1 MDTNKQTNEEI
12 KDLELTELEQEAI
25 DIQET
30 EERKNKFVAQELE
43 VYEGDEKIKLIPYP
57 SYSDAKSVGTLLPIN
72 MANEVVTNL
81 SLLSREFDFIDF
93 IKDKLGY
100 ATRLKVVESFAS
112 EQIDALVLAI
122 KSFEKENAFIL
133 GDMAGIG
140 KGRVCAGVMRY
151 AYMQGKIPVFLSQ
164 KPYLFNDI
172 YRDIVDIGG
181 IGMKNGKYVDAKPF
195 VMHNAGV
202 ITNRKTGIIIDT
214 AQAYRENVKNGEIVY
229 SFIDYGKYN
238 SINESCIN
246 MTEKIEKSGQ
256 VKLHKDFNCVMLP
269 YSILSHGRS
278 RVRKDFLS
286 AISSNA
292 IFIFDESHSAAS
304 ANLSSNILKTGLP
317 LIENSKGVLFSSATY
332 AKNPSVFNLYVVK
345 TALRTAVPSLE
356 SIADALKVGGENVS
370 EYIASGLAKEGQ
382 MIRRMRSFGDSKK
395 ITEFVG
401 KEMEDDGFQI
411 KYNNLA
417 DDNQRKIYD
426 EAISYFKELR
436 DFSRSEMANAA
447 IKNAIAREIDSLGVE
462 IANTQAYELAKKT
475 SSKKDADLQQIFIKE
490 NKGKYLLTY
499 SRDSISKYK
508 ATFRE
513 NLFLAL
519 KAKFSADKI
528 IECLNTAVSY
538 RNTDGTEHNAPMK
551 PIIAMANTG
560 EAIFNELRLKI
571 NQEVKNDFSEYLLAI
586 YNRLFIGNFE
596 LRKVDKN
603 VFESLESLDADGIDY
618 DVIESE
624 YFVDYSDFPDGGLK
638 LVSIQE
644 KLQNYTS
651 ELPFSVIDYLRE
663 RIESIPRSSVY
674 FDSDGKPLYGNA
686 STPYYRFA
694 EATARKY
701 MLKKEDG
708 VYKFKKNDRLKSTS
722 TIFRAFNN
730 GSVDVMLINVVAS
743 TGGSAQSSPKEGID
757 TRPRNMFIV
766 QFELDINIEVQKR
779 GRINRT
785 GQINSPTYTYIISQI
800 PVELRKYLMFRKKL
814 RKLDANVSADQSST
828 SKEAEITDDKGQPI
842 EDIFNHYGYEVF
854 KDDFIHLP
862 QNEEF
867 LKVFENLDWRSKE
880 VKANNKAENDEINS
894 EHFNTFVREL
904 ELYPTSLP
912 NVNLEE
918 LRTIPVNQEY
928 FFNQMNEKYTQQKA
942 RLIAL
947 NEYQAE
953 LSAQNYLA
961 SLKQRV
967 VIQLNSGSTVFSLPL
982 FLSDYFT
989 LDSKKPYSKD
999 RRDKKANE
1007 LAIWEGQ
1014 QMTPDEFHRKLQ
1026 RDILEEYDRAYPLLE
1041 SDLEQDRPIETDF
1054 TDAQDYTDAV
1064 IRFEAKKAMKLLA
1077 FRQDFDLIQ
1086 EFVAYFTPFKPVYFD
1101 NLLGMFIGY
1110 KILNTGTK
1118 LKYTKG
1124 NVEFIFCFLTQIPI
1138 FHTKLTAKIG
1148 SGNNEE
1154 LTLRVIRDL
1163 TNLFLAPASTGGM
1176 SDLFVTESI
1185 KNKRK
1190 IEEWKPELNK
1200 RIVRRF
1206 MSGNILSGIVEANN
1220 QKNKKQ
1226 IQRWSLTR
1234 FTMIDGTISTAIE
1247 LKYETALSE
1256 NAIIIPESQPLVISS
1271 GNIKMPEYINKIPIS
1286 TEFDYSKDAAG
1297 WRDMKGKTLF
1307 PVWNVE
1313 TEMVTDRGICIVRR
1327 EYSGQP
1333 TIEFQIIQTVKK
1345 VKDKISGRK
1354 LIKEKKEE
1362 ESGYNNIYHD
1372 KEFESKFEKY
1382 LLDKNPQIIK
1392 LGHINYI
1399 IPDKSTNKGYR
1410 EKFTDSSG
1418 YIKIYQFVESNE
1430 IAIRE
1435 FLGELHKRYDVSF
1448 NFRSD
1453 VAEWYNIESKADPY
1467 DKASKKIISAFPKG
1481 KYHYRYTKQVSA
1493 DVKSA
1498 IPDVLEETFDSTNGG
1513 VILPLPMQPSRL
1525 SSYSLKPVIIGDNSI
1540 PLDIL
1545 IKMTLSEFNEEDKKN
1560 FAQELERRV
1569 EVENED
1575 DYEVGKFVR
1584 KFINERTVGTLY
1596 FFGDLQVDDIG
1607 KIFRDYA
1614 LKQDLEKLI
1623 FEEKQ
1628 QEEKELEAA
1637 KNKIASFEDAENFLL
1652 SLLAN

>member
-1 MDTNKQTNEEI
+1 MDNKQTNEEI
-12 KDLELTELEQEAI
+12 KDLELTDLEQEAI

-30 EERKNKFVAQELE
+30 EERKEKFVAQELE

-57 SYSDAKSVGTLLPIN
+57 SYSEAKSVGTLLPIN

-93 IKDKLGY
+93 IKEKLGY

-133 GDMAGIG
+133 GDMVGVG
-140 KGRVCAGVMRY
+140 KGRVCAGVLRY

-181 IGMKNGKYVDAKPF
+181 IGMNKGKYVDAKPF
-195 VMHNAGV
+195 VIHNSGV
-202 ITNRKTGIIIDT
+202 ITNRKTGIIVDT
-214 AQAYRENVKNGEIVY
+214 AQAYRENVKNGVVVY

-238 SINESCIN
+238 SINELCVS

-269 YSILSHGRS
+269 YSVLSHGRS
-278 RVRKDFLS
+278 RARKDFLS
-286 AISSNA
+286 AISTNA
-292 IFIFDESHSAAS
+292 IFVFDESHSAAS
-304 ANLSSNILKTGLP
+304 AETETNILKNALP

-356 SIADALKVGGENVS
+356 SISDALKVGGENVS

-382 MIRRMRSFGDSKK
+382 MIRRMRSFGDCKK

-401 KEMEDDGFQI
+401 KEMEDDGFEI
-411 KYNNLA
+411 KYKDLA

-462 IANTQAYELAKKT
+462 IANMEAYELAKKT
-475 SSKKDADLQQIFIKE
+475 SSNKDVDLQQIFIKE

-528 IECLNTAVSY
+528 IECLNTPVPY
-538 RNTDGTEHNAPMK
+538 KNTDGSEHLAPMK

-560 EAIFNELRLKI
+560 ESIFNELRFKI

-603 VFESLESLDADGIDY
+603 VFEKLASLDADGIDY

-624 YFVDYSDFPDGGLK
+624 YFVDYSDFSDGGLK
-638 LVSIQE
+638 LVSIQNR
-644 KLQNYTS
+644 LQNYTS
-651 ELPFSVIDYLRE
+651 ELPFSVIDYLRD
-663 RIESIPRSSVY
+663 RIESVSRDSVY
-674 FDSDGKPLYGNA
+674 FDSNGKPLYGNA
-686 STPYYRFA
+686 ASPYYRFA
-694 EATARKY
+694 EATARKF
-701 MLKKEDG
+701 MLKREDG
-708 VYKFKKNDRLKSTS
+708 VYKFQKNDRIKSTS
-722 TIFRAFNN
+722 TIFRAFNS

-814 RKLDANVSADQSST
+814 RKLDANVSADQTST
-828 SKEAEITDDKGQPI
+828 SKEAEITDDKGQVI

-862 QNEEF
+862 QNEQF
-867 LKVFENLDWRSKE
+867 LKVFENLHWRSKE
-880 VKANNKAENDEINS
+880 VKADNTAENDEINND
-894 EHFNTFVREL
+894 HFNTFVREL
-904 ELYPTSLP
+904 ELYPASVPYSSDLAI
-912 NVNLEE
+912 
-918 LRTIPVNQEY
+918 IPVNQEY
-928 FFNQMNEKYTQQKA
+928 FFNQMNEKYKQKKA
-942 RLIAL
+942 QLIAL

-1007 LAIWEGQ
+1007 LAVWDGQ
-1014 QMTPDEFHRKLQ
+1014 QVTPDEFHRKLQ
-1026 RDILEEYDRAYPLLE
+1026 RDILDEYDRTYPLLE
-1041 SDLEQDRPIETDF
+1041 SELEQDRPVETDF

-1064 IRFEAKKAMKLLA
+1064 VRFEAKKVMKLLA
-1077 FRQDFDLIQ
+1077 FKKDFDLIQ
-1086 EFVAYFTPFKPVYFD
+1086 DYVAYFTPFKPTYYGGG
-1101 NLLGMFIGY
+1101 LLGMFIGY

-1124 NVEFIFCFLTQIPI
+1124 NIEFVFCFLTEIPI
-1138 FHTKLTAKIG
+1138 FHTKLTAKT
-1148 SGNNEE
+1148 GNYNDE
-1154 LTLRVIRDL
+1154 LTLEVIRTF
-1163 TNLFLAPASTGGM
+1163 TNLYLSPASIGGM
-1176 SDLFVTESI
+1176 SDTSVTESV
-1185 KNKRK
+1185 KYKRK
-1190 IEEWKPELNK
+1190 IEEWKPELN
-1200 RIVRRF
+1200 RRVVRRF
-1206 MSGNILSGIVEANN
+1206 MAGNILSGIVEANN
-1220 QKNKKQ
+1220 QKNKKL
-1226 IQRWSLTR
+1226 IQKWSLTR
-1234 FTMIDGTISTAIE
+1234 FTMIDGTINTAIE
-1247 LKYETALSE
+1247 LKYETELSDKQ
-1256 NAIIIPESQPLVISS
+1256 IIIPESQPLSVSS
-1271 GNIKMPEYINKIPIS
+1271 GNKDMPMYISKMPIS
-1286 TEFDYSKDAAG
+1286 TDLTFENSEVN
-1297 WRDMKGKTLF
+1297 KTMF
-1307 PVWNVE
+1307 AVWNIE
-1313 TEMVTDRGICIVRR
+1313 TENVIDRAVCIVRR
-1327 EYSGQP
+1327 EYFSKP
-1333 TIEFQIIQTVKK
+1333 VVEFHFIQTVKTET
-1345 VKDKISGRK
+1345 DKPTGRS
-1354 LIKEKKEE
+1354 LIKERKEGGE
-1362 ESGYNNIYHD
+1362 LYNPIYHD
-1372 KEFESKFEKY
+1372 EEFQAMFDAY
-1382 LLDKNPQIIK
+1382 LLDKTKPPVKK
-1392 LGHINYI
+1392 LGYLGYK
-1399 IPDKSTNKGYR
+1399 IPISKGSGKR
-1410 EKFTDSSG
+1410 DFKMRLFGMKG
-1418 YIKIYQFVESNE
+1418 YIKVYQIPESNE
-1430 IAIRE
+1430 AAIKE

-1453 VAEWYNIESKADPY
+1453 IADWYNIESKADPY

-1481 KYHYRYTKQVSA
+1481 KYYYRFTKQVSD

-1513 VILPLPMQPSRL
+1513 IILTLPMQPSRL
-1525 SSYSLKPVIIGDNSI
+1525 SSYSLKPVVIGDNSI

>member
-1 MDTNKQTNEEI
+1 MDNKQTNET
-12 KDLELTELEQEAI
+12 DLELTDLEQELTDLDKEAI
-25 DIQET
+25 QIQE
-30 EERKNKFVAQELE
+30 EEEKKEKFVAQELE

-57 SYSDAKSVGTLLPIN
+57 SYSEAKSVGTLLPIN

-81 SLLSREFDFIDF
+81 SLLSRQFDFIDF
-93 IKDKLGY
+93 IKEKLGY

-151 AYMQGKIPVFLSQ
+151 AYMQGFIPVFLSQ

-172 YRDIVDIGG
+172 YRDLLAIGG
-181 IGMKNGKYVDAKPF
+181 IGMKKGKYVDAKPF

-202 ITNRKTGIIIDT
+202 ITNRKTGIIVDT
-214 AQAYRENVKNGEIVY
+214 EQAYREDVKNNEIIY
-229 SFIDYGKYN
+229 SFRDYGN
-238 SINESCIN
+238 EFSINELCIS
-246 MTEKIEKSGQ
+246 MTQKIESSGQ

-269 YSILSHGRS
+269 YSTLSHGRS
-278 RVRKDFLS
+278 RTRKDFLS
-286 AISSNA
+286 AISTNA
-292 IFIFDESHSAAS
+292 IFVFDESHNAAS
-304 ANLSSNILKTGLP
+304 ANMSSNILRTGLP

-382 MIRRMRSFGDSKK
+382 MIRRMRSFGDCKK

-401 KEMEDDGFQI
+401 KEMEDDGFEI
-411 KYNNLA
+411 KYKDLA

-436 DFSRSEMANAA
+436 DFSRSEMAADA
-447 IKNAIAREIDSLGVE
+447 IKNAIAREVDSLGVE
-462 IANTQAYELAKKT
+462 IADKEAFELAKKT
-475 SSKKDADLQQIFIKE
+475 SSNKDVDLQQIFIKQ

-528 IECLNTAVSY
+528 IECLATPVSY
-538 RNTDGTEHNAPMK
+538 KNTDGSEHLAPMK

-560 EAIFNELRLKI
+560 ESIFTELRFKI

-586 YNRLFIGNFE
+586 YNRLFIGNFR

-603 VFESLESLDADGIDY
+603 IFESLATLDSDGIDY
-618 DVIESE
+618 DLIENE
-624 YFVDYSDFPDGGLK
+624 YFVDYSDFSDGGTK
-638 LVSIQE
+638 LVSIQNR
-644 KLQNYTS
+644 LQNYTS

-663 RIESIPRSSVY
+663 RIESVQRDSVY
-674 FDSDGKPLYGNA
+674 FDSNGKPLYGNA
-686 STPYYRFA
+686 SHPYYRFA
-694 EATARKY
+694 EATARKF

-708 VYKFKKNDRLKSTS
+708 VFKFKKNDRIKSTS
-722 TIFRAFNN
+722 TIFRAFNS

-743 TGGSAQSSPKEGID
+743 TGGSAQSSPDEGTD

-785 GQINSPTYTYIISQI
+785 GQINSPTYTYIITQI

-814 RKLDANVSADQSST
+814 RKLDANVSADQTST
-828 SKEAEITDDKGQPI
+828 SKEAEITDDKGQVI

-862 QNEEF
+862 QNEQF
-867 LKVFENLDWRSKE
+867 LKVFENLHWSSKE
-880 VKANNKAENDEINS
+880 VKVGDTAENDEINT

-904 ELYPTSLP
+904 ELYPTSVP
-912 NVNLEE
+912 NLTDKNIV
-918 LRTIPVNQEY
+918 PVNQEY
-928 FFNQMNEKYTQQKA
+928 FFNQMNEKYTQKKA
-942 RLIAL
+942 QLIEL
-947 NEYQAE
+947 NEFQEE

-967 VIQLNSGSTVFSLPL
+967 VVQLNSGSTVFSLPL

-1014 QMTPDEFHRKLQ
+1014 QMTPEAFHSKLQ

-1041 SDLEQDRPIETDF
+1041 DELEQDRPIETDF
-1054 TDAQDYTDAV
+1054 KDVDSFTDGLV
-1064 IRFEAKKAMKLLA
+1064 RFEAKKAMKLLA

-1086 EFVAYFTPFKPVYFD
+1086 DYVSYFTPFKPVYYGG
-1101 NLLGMFIGY
+1101 LLGMFVGY

-1124 NVEFIFCFLTQIPI
+1124 NIEFIFCFLTQMPI
-1138 FHTKLTAKIG
+1138 FHTKLTARAG
-1148 SGNNEE
+1148 QTMQNEE
-1154 LTLRVIRDL
+1154 MLLKVIKDS
-1163 TNLFLAPASTGGM
+1163 TNLFISPASVGGM
-1176 SDLFVTESI
+1176 SDFFVTESV
-1185 KNKRK
+1185 KMKKK
-1190 IEEWKPELNK
+1190 IEEWKPIINR

-1206 MSGNILSGIVEANN
+1206 MAGNILSGIVEANS
-1220 QKNKKQ
+1220 QKKKDL
-1226 IQRWSLTR
+1226 IKRWSLTR
-1234 FTMIDGTISTAIE
+1234 FTMIDGTINTAIE
-1247 LKYETALSE
+1247 LKYETELSE
-1256 NAIIIPESQPLVISS
+1256 NAIIIPTAQPLSVSS
-1271 GNIKMPEYINKIPIS
+1271 GNKDMLTYISKTPIS
-1286 TEFDYSKDAAG
+1286 SDLTYEREQLF
-1297 WRDMKGKTLF
+1297 KTMF
-1307 PVWNVE
+1307 PVWNIE
-1313 TEMVTDRGICIVRR
+1313 TDNVIDRAVCIVRR
-1327 EYSGQP
+1327 EYFGIP
-1333 TIEFQIIQTVKK
+1333 TIEFHFIQTVITQI
-1345 VKDKISGRK
+1345 DKATGRG
-1354 LIKEKKEE
+1354 LIKERKQ
-1362 ESGYNNIYHD
+1362 GGDLYNDIYND
-1372 KEFESKFEKY
+1372 KEFQAMFDSY
-1382 LLDKNPQIIK
+1382 LLDKTKPPIK
-1392 LGHINYI
+1392 KIGYI
-1399 IPDKSTNKGYR
+1399 TYRIPKQGSGKRDYT
-1410 EKFTDSSG
+1410 EKFGSSKG
-1418 YIKIYQFVESNE
+1418 YIKVYQIAESNE
-1430 IAIRE
+1430 TAIKE

-1453 VAEWYNIESKADPY
+1453 VADWYNIESKADPY

-1481 KYHYRYTKQVSA
+1481 KYYYRFTKQVGS
-1493 DVKSA
+1493 DIKSA
-1498 IPDVLEETFDSTNGG
+1498 IPDVLEETFDSTSGG
-1513 VILPLPMQPSRL
+1513 VVLPLPMQPSRL
-1525 SSYSLKPVIIGDNSI
+1525 SSYSLKPVVIGDNSI
-1540 PLDIL
+1540 PLEIL
-1545 IKMTLSEFNEEDKKN
+1545 IKITLSEFNEEDKKN

-1569 EVENED
+1569 EVDNED

-1614 LKQDLEKLI
+1614 LNQDLAKLI

-1637 KNKIASFEDAENFLL
+1637 KQKIASFADAENFIL
-1652 SLLAN
+1652 SLLQ

>member
-30 EERKNKFVAQELE
+30 EERKEKFVAQELE
-43 VYEGDEKIKLIPYP
+43 VYEGDEKVKLIPYP

-100 ATRLKVVESFAS
+100 ATRLKVIESFAS

-151 AYMQGKIPVFLSQ
+151 AYMQGFIPVFLSQ

-172 YRDIVDIGG
+172 YRDLVAIGG
-181 IGMKNGKYVDAKPF
+181 IGMKKGKYVDAKPF

-229 SFIDYGKYN
+229 SFVDYGN
-238 SINESCIN
+238 DSINELCIS
-246 MTEKIEKSGQ
+246 MTEKIEKSGD

-269 YSILSHGRS
+269 YSTLSHGRS
-278 RVRKDFLS
+278 RTRKDFLS
-286 AISSNA
+286 AISTNA
-292 IFIFDESHSAAS
+292 IFIFDESHNAAS
-304 ANLSSNILKTGLP
+304 ANMSSNILKTGLP

-382 MIRRMRSFGDSKK
+382 MIRRMRSFGDCKK

-401 KEMEDDGFQI
+401 KEMEDDGFEI
-411 KYNNLA
+411 KYKDLA
-417 DDNQRKIYD
+417 DDNQRKIYN

-436 DFSRSEMANAA
+436 DFSRSEMAEAA

-462 IANTQAYELAKKT
+462 IANTEAYELAKKV
-475 SSKKDADLQQIFIKE
+475 SSNKDVDLQQIFIKE

-528 IECLNTAVSY
+528 IECLNTPVSY

-560 EAIFNELRLKI
+560 EAIFDELRLKI

-586 YNRLFIGNFE
+586 YNRLFIGNFK

-603 VFESLESLDADGIDY
+603 VFESLASLDADGIDY

-624 YFVDYSDFPDGGLK
+624 YFVDYSDFSDGGLK

-674 FDSDGKPLYGNA
+674 FDSAGKPLYGNA
-686 STPYYRFA
+686 SNPYYRFA

-708 VYKFKKNDRLKSTS
+708 VFKFKKNDRLKSTS

-743 TGGSAQSSPKEGID
+743 TGGSAQSSPDEGVD

-814 RKLDANVSADQSST
+814 RKLDANVSADQTST

-862 QNEEF
+862 QNEQF
-867 LKVFENLDWRSKE
+867 LKVFENLHWRSKE
-880 VKANNKAENDEINS
+880 VKADDTAENDEINT

-904 ELYPTSLP
+904 ELYPTSVP
-912 NVNLEE
+912 NISDLT
-918 LRTIPVNQEY
+918 LIPVNQEY
-928 FFNQMNEKYTQQKA
+928 FFNQMNEKYTQKKA
-942 RLIAL
+942 QLIAL

-1007 LAIWEGQ
+1007 LAVWEGQ

-1054 TDAQDYTDAV
+1054 TDVQDFTDAIV
-1064 IRFEAKKAMKLLA
+1064 RFEAKKAMKLLA

-1086 EFVAYFTPFKPVYFD
+1086 EFVSYFTPFKPVYYGG
-1101 NLLGMFIGY
+1101 LLGMFIGY

-1124 NVEFIFCFLTQIPI
+1124 NVEFIFCFLTHIPI
-1138 FHTKLTAKIG
+1138 FHTKLTAKVS
-1148 SGNNEE
+1148 SGYDEQ
-1154 LTLRVIRDL
+1154 LTLRVIRDS

-1176 SDLFVTESI
+1176 SDFFVTESI

-1190 IEEWKPELNK
+1190 IEEWKPELNR

-1206 MSGNILSGIVEANN
+1206 MAGNILSGIVEANN
-1220 QKNKKQ
+1220 QKNKKL

-1247 LKYETALSE
+1247 LKYETELSDKAL
-1256 NAIIIPESQPLVISS
+1256 IIPESQPLSVSS
-1271 GNIKMPEYINKIPIS
+1271 GNKDMPMYISKMPIS
-1286 TEFDYSKDAAG
+1286 TDLTYE
-1297 WRDMKGKTLF
+1297 REQLNKTMF

-1313 TEMVTDRGICIVRR
+1313 TENVVDRAVCIVRR
-1327 EYSGQP
+1327 EYVGKP
-1333 TIEFQIIQTVKK
+1333 VVEFHFIQTVITTI
-1345 VKDKISGRK
+1345 DKPSGRA
-1354 LIKEKKEE
+1354 LAKERKKGGEL
-1362 ESGYNNIYHD
+1362 YNDIYND
-1372 KEFESKFEKY
+1372 EEFEAMFNAY
-1382 LLDKNPQIIK
+1382 LLDKTKPPIQK
-1392 LGHINYI
+1392 VGYAFYRVKK
-1399 IPDKSTNKGYR
+1399 DSTGKRDYT
-1410 EKFTDSSG
+1410 EKFGSSKG
-1418 YIKIYQFVESNE
+1418 RIKVYQIPESNE
-1430 IAIRE
+1430 AAIKE

-1453 VAEWYNIESKADPY
+1453 IADWYNIESKADPY

-1481 KYHYRYTKQVSA
+1481 KYHYRFTKQVSA

-1513 VILPLPMQPSRL
+1513 IILTLPMQPSRL
-1525 SSYSLKPVIIGDNSI
+1525 SSYSLKPVVIGDNSI

-1637 KNKIASFEDAENFLL
+1637 KKKIASFEDAENFLL

>member
-1 MDTNKQTNEEI
+1 MDNNKQTNE
-12 KDLELTELEQEAI
+12 ELTELEQEAI

-30 EERKNKFVAQELE
+30 EDRKEKFVAQELE

-93 IKDKLGY
+93 IKEKLGY
-100 ATRLKVVESFAS
+100 ATRLKVIESFAS

-151 AYMQGKIPVFLSQ
+151 AYMQGFIPVFLSQ

-172 YRDIVDIGG
+172 YRDLVAIGG
-181 IGMKNGKYVDAKPF
+181 IGMKKGKYVDAKPF

-202 ITNRKTGIIIDT
+202 ITNRKTGIIVDT
-214 AQAYRENVKNGEIVY
+214 VQAYRENVKNGEIIY
-229 SFIDYGKYN
+229 SFKDYGDDF
-238 SINESCIN
+238 SINELCIK
-246 MTEKIEKSGQ
+246 MTEKIEKSGE

-269 YSILSHGRS
+269 YSTISHGKS
-278 RVRKDFLS
+278 RTRKDFLS
-286 AISSNA
+286 AISTNA
-292 IFIFDESHSAAS
+292 IFVFDESHSAAS
-304 ANLSSNILKTGLP
+304 ANMSSNILKNGLP

-382 MIRRMRSFGDSKK
+382 MIRRMRSFGDCKK

-401 KEMEDDGFQI
+401 KEIEDDGFEI
-411 KYNNLA
+411 KYKDLA

-436 DFSRSEMANAA
+436 DFSRSEMADDAV
-447 IKNAIAREIDSLGVE
+447 KNAIGREVDSLGVE
-462 IANTQAYELAKKT
+462 IASTQAYELVKKT
-475 SSKKDADLQQIFIKE
+475 STKKNSDLQQVFIKE

-519 KAKFSADKI
+519 KAKFAADKI
-528 IECLNTAVSY
+528 IECLNTPVSY
-538 RNTDGTEHNAPMK
+538 TNTDGTNHQAPMK

-586 YNRLFIGNFE
+586 YNRLFIGNFK

-603 VFESLESLDADGIDY
+603 IFESLESLDADGIDY

-624 YFVDYSDFPDGGLK
+624 YFVDYSDFSDGGLK
-638 LVSIQE
+638 LVSIQN

-663 RIESIPRSSVY
+663 RIESVQRDSVY
-674 FDSDGKPLYGNA
+674 FDANGKPLYGYA
-686 STPYYRFA
+686 SNPYYRFA
-694 EATARKY
+694 EATARKF

-708 VYKFKKNDRLKSTS
+708 VFKFKKNDRIKSTS
-722 TIFRAFNN
+722 NIFRAFNN

-743 TGGSAQSSPKEGID
+743 TGGSAQSSPDEGVD

-814 RKLDANVSADQSST
+814 RKLDANVSADQTST

-862 QNEEF
+862 QNEQF
-867 LKVFENLDWRSKE
+867 LEVFENLDWRSKE
-880 VKANNKAENDEINS
+880 VKADDTAENDEINS
-894 EHFNTFVREL
+894 EHFNAFVREL
-904 ELYPTSLP
+904 ELYPASAP
-912 NVNLEE
+912 NLNDLAV
-918 LRTIPVNQEY
+918 IPVNQEY
-928 FFNQMNEKYTQQKA
+928 FFNQMNEKYTQKKTQ
-942 RLIAL
+942 LIAL

-1007 LAIWEGQ
+1007 LAVWEGQ

-1041 SDLEQDRPIETDF
+1041 SELEQDRPIEADF
-1054 TDAQDYTDAV
+1054 TDTQRYTDAV
-1064 IRFEAKKAMKLLA
+1064 INFEAKKAMKLLA
-1077 FRQDFDLIQ
+1077 FKKDFDLIQ
-1086 EFVAYFTPFKPVYFD
+1086 EYVAYFTPYKPVYYSG
-1101 NLLGMFIGY
+1101 LLGMFIGY

-1124 NVEFIFCFLTQIPI
+1124 NVEFIFCFLTHIPI
-1138 FHTKLTAKIG
+1138 FHTKLTAKTG
-1148 SGNNEE
+1148 GNDEE
-1154 LTLRVIRDL
+1154 LLLKTIRDS
-1163 TNLFLAPASTGGM
+1163 TNLFLSPASTGGM
-1176 SDLFVTESI
+1176 SDFFITESI

-1190 IEEWKPELNK
+1190 IEEWKPELNR
-1200 RIVRRF
+1200 RIIRRF
-1206 MSGNILSGIVEANN
+1206 MAGNILSGIVEANN
-1220 QKNKKQ
+1220 QKNKKL

-1247 LKYETALSE
+1247 LKYETELSDK
-1256 NAIIIPESQPLVISS
+1256 AIIIPESQPLSVSS
-1271 GNIKMPEYINKIPIS
+1271 GNNDMPIYISKIPIS
-1286 TEFDYSKDAAG
+1286 TDLTFESAEVN
-1297 WRDMKGKTLF
+1297 KTMF
-1307 PVWNVE
+1307 AVWNVE
-1313 TEMVTDRGICIVRR
+1313 MENVIDRAVGIVRR
-1327 EYSGQP
+1327 EYFGKP
-1333 TIEFQIIQTVKK
+1333 VVEFHFIQTVKTET
-1345 VKDKISGRK
+1345 DKPTGRS
-1354 LIKEKKEE
+1354 LIKERKEGSE
-1362 ESGYNNIYHD
+1362 LYNPIYHD
-1372 KEFESKFEKY
+1372 EEFQTMFDTY
-1382 LLDKNPQIIK
+1382 LLEKTPTIKK
-1392 LGHINYI
+1392 LGYI
-1399 IPDKSTNKGYR
+1399 GYKIPISK
-1410 EKFTDSSG
+1410 DSGNRDYKQRLVGMKG
-1418 YIKIYQFVESNE
+1418 YIKVYQIPESNQA
-1430 IAIRE
+1430 AIKE
-1435 FLGELHKRYDVSF
+1435 FLGELYKRYDVSF

-1453 VAEWYNIESKADPY
+1453 VADWYNIESKADPY

-1481 KYHYRYTKQVSA
+1481 KYHYRFTKQVT
-1493 DVKSA
+1493 DNIKTA
-1498 IPDVLEETFDSTNGG
+1498 IPDVLEETFDSINGG
-1513 VILPLPMQPSRL
+1513 VVLPLPMQPSRL
-1525 SSYSLKPVIIGDNSI
+1525 SSYSLKPVVIGDNSI

-1545 IKMTLSEFNEEDKKN
+1545 IKMTLSEFNEQEKRD
-1560 FAQELERRV
+1560 FLQELERRV

-1584 KFINERTVGTLY
+1584 RFINERTVGTLY

-1637 KNKIASFEDAENFLL
+1637 KKKIASFEDAENFLI
-1652 SLLAN
+1652 SLLAD